1 MVKKL
6 KPTDAIEM
14 LPHSGKK
21 AGLIILKA
29 MKTSVAN
36 AVAKGADTDELTLKE
51 IQVNEGPRL
60 KRFRAGSRGAAQPY
74 IRRMSHLRVVLAT
87 RKSEIPNSKSE
98 VKHKNIES
106 KTKMARTRKEIKK

>member
-1 MVKKL
+1 MEFISTQRYIRVSPRKLREVAFMVKKL

-51 IQVNEGPRL
+51 IQVNE
-60 KRFRAGSRGAAQPY
+60 
-74 IRRMSHLRVVLAT
+74 
-87 RKSEIPNSKSE
+87 
-98 VKHKNIES
+98 
-106 KTKMARTRKEIKK
+106 